1 MGIKSF
7 AKKAAIKS
15 ADAVAKLSV
24 LSPEQLKS
32 IEYKRMDYLS
42 DLPRPNDEVA
52 QILTERLL
60 AAAGIDIYNEYLEQI
75 SNLYVPV
82 ERKVEYGEPF
92 IPSFNIRYFEVL
104 LLRIFRIFAG
114 RGAILWTGMSEVV
127 RRRIFRVYSDV
138 SDFILKGNGNRKKIC

>member
-92 IPSFNIRYFEVL
+92 IPSFNIRYFNITKWVTDKNENSLEKLVNVYEVL
-104 LLRIFRIFAG
+104 SNENCNIALIFH
-114 RGAILWTGMSEVV
+114 
-127 RRRIFRVYSDV
+127 
-138 SDFILKGNGNRKKIC
+138 RK